1 MSYINN
7 TPSQSSQTDTGSR
20 MSSHLLLGLLTFIN
34 ILNFVDRQLIA
45 SFAND
50 IKPDL
55 DLNNFQ
61 YSLLTG
67 FSFILFYSIMGLFM
81 GTLADRL
88 HRPRL
93 LAFGLGLW
101 SLLTAFSGMARSFTA
116 MLIPRMLIGVGES
129 VATPTSLSI
138 LSDRYNKAELG
149 LISGIYY
156 LGVPLGIAASLLI
169 AGYLGPLIG
178 WRMCFLLIG
187 AAGVVIALFMLFLPE
202 TPRQGL
208 TSDPQ
213 NVEKM
218 PFKEIISNIFRLIK
232 QYDSLRYVIIAGVM
246 FHFMLG
252 AAAFEQL
259 WLVQERGF
267 EKSDILVKSGWIAVF
282 AGIMGNLAGG
292 LLGDIWQKKTNSG
305 RPMFLFWAFL
315 ILLPIG
321 LMYRFADPNAPI
333 FWVGMF
339 VAYFQLGLV
348 YGPSFSTV
356 QELSPPRYKATLIA
370 FYILTMNLIGLG
382 VGGTLAGILADV
394 LVNND
399 VAEPYTVTLIV
410 FSILAASGIPLLY
423 ISGKRFFADRVH
435 LLNSL
440 DNQEA

>member
-1 MSYINN
+1 
-7 TPSQSSQTDTGSR
+7 

-55 DLNNFQ
+55 DLSNFQ

-67 FSFILFYSIMGLFM
+67 FSFILFYSFMGLFM

-116 MLIPRMLIGVGES
+116 MMIPRLLIGVGES

-232 QYDSLRYVIIAGVM
+232 QYDSLRYVAIP
-246 FHFMLG
+246 
-252 AAAFEQL
+252 E
-259 WLVQERGF
+259 
-267 EKSDILVKSGWIAVF
+267 F
-282 AGIMGNLAGG
+282 A
-292 LLGDIWQKKTNSG
+292 
-305 RPMFLFWAFL
+305 P
-315 ILLPIG
+315 
-321 LMYRFADPNAPI
+321 
-333 FWVGMF
+333 
-339 VAYFQLGLV
+339 
-348 YGPSFSTV
+348 
-356 QELSPPRYKATLIA
+356 
-370 FYILTMNLIGLG
+370 
-382 VGGTLAGILADV
+382 
-394 LVNND
+394 
-399 VAEPYTVTLIV
+399 
-410 FSILAASGIPLLY
+410 
-423 ISGKRFFADRVH
+423 KRHR
-435 LLNSL
+435 
-440 DNQEA
+440 

>member
-1 MSYINN
+1 MSNKKKN
-7 TPSQSSQTDTGSR
+7 ASQVLETDTGSR
-20 MSSHLLLGLLTFIN
+20 MSSHLLLALLTFIN

-55 DLNNFQ
+55 DLSNFQ
-61 YSLLTG
+61 FSLLTG

-101 SLLTAFSGMARSFTA
+101 RLLTAFSGMARSFTA

-129 VATPTSLSI
+129 VATPTSLSL

-149 LISGIYY
+149 LVSAIYY

-169 AGYLGPLIG
+169 AGYIGPLIG
-178 WRMCFLLIG
+178 WRTCFMLIG
-187 AAGVVIALFMLFLPE
+187 GVGVVIALFLLFLPE
-202 TPRQGL
+202 TPRMGL
-208 TSDPQ
+208 SSSSQ
-213 NVEKM
+213 NIEKM
-218 PFKEIISNIFRLIK
+218 PFKEIISNILKLIR
-232 QYDSLRYVIIAGVM
+232 QYSSLRYVIIAGVM
-246 FHFMLG
+246 FHVMLG

-282 AGIMGNLAGG
+282 AGILGNLSGG
-292 LLGDIWQKKTNSG
+292 ILGDIWQRKTNSG

-321 LMYRFADPNAPI
+321 LIYRLSDPDAPI

-339 VAYFQLGLV
+339 FAYFQLGLV

-370 FYILTMNLIGLG
+370 FYILTMNLVGLG
-382 VGGTLAGILADV
+382 VGGTLSGILADF
-394 LVNND
+394 LFNNN
-399 VAEPYTVTLIV
+399 VEEPYTITLIV
-410 FSILAASGIPLLY
+410 FSVMAASGIPLLY
-423 ISGKRFFADRVH
+423 LSGKRFFVDRVG

-440 DNQEA
+440 DK